1 MNGSIRIGSI
11 FGITL
16 RLHVLLLV
24 LFGILIIAGESP
36 LVFAILFGCVLLHE
50 LGHSLVA
57 MAFGIRVVD
66 ITLWPM
72 GGMARMSQI
81 PESTRIETLI
91 ALAGPAVN
99 FLLALLGLLAA
110 GSIQYPPREAFQWF
124 SFVNL
129 VLGAFNLLPAF
140 PMDGGR
146 VLRALLGWRGDWLK
160 ATERAI
166 WIGRWFAIT
175 LCLFGFGLWR
185 LGESVPLALTLALV
199 GVFIWWSGNAELAS
213 VRARHAWRAAAS
225 AARTGFSAEEIAAL
239 ERFRGRISDSQRDER

>member
-1 MNGSIRIGSI
+1 VNGSIRIGSV

-24 LFGILIIAGESP
+24 VLGILIVRDQSP

-66 ITLWPM
+66 ITLWPL

-91 ALAGPAVN
+91 AIAGPAVN
-99 FLLALLGLLAA
+99 FLLAGLGLLAS
-110 GSIQYPPREAFQWF
+110 GSFHYPPRDLFQWF
-124 SFVNL
+124 SLVNL
-129 VLGAFNLLPAF
+129 SMGLFNLLPAF

-146 VLRALLGWRGDWLK
+146 VLRALLGWRGGWLK
-160 ATERAI
+160 ATERAV
-166 WIGRWFAIT
+166 WIGRWFAIS
-175 LCLFGFGLWR
+175 LCLFGIGLAF
-185 LGESVPLALTLALV
+185 LGETGSLTLALV

-213 VRARHAWRAAAS
+213 VRARHALATLTRAERS
-225 AARTGFSAEEIAAL
+225 GFSTEEIAAL
-239 ERFRGRISDSQRDER
+239 ERFRGRLSDSHPDER